1 MEPAIFPFTSKTIT
15 MPLCK
20 ALLIA
25 AVSFSE
31 SIDDVPLTVSEC
43 MTLNIMYISDRSST
57 VANLNI
63 TTYRPTRPFV
73 GQLVVHLVVQLV
85 VQGAVVLDQLVHFE
99 QELP

>member
-31 SIDDVPLTVSEC
+31 SIDDVPLIVSEC

-63 TTYRPTRPFV
+63 ITYRPTRPFV
-73 GQLVVHLVVQLV
+73 GQLVVQLV
-85 VQGAVVLDQLVHFE
+85 VQGAVVQGQLVHFE